1 MVEINSKNNKDM
13 SEEQFFKD
21 LQQRND
27 KIAAIVYGAFFAV
40 MCFTLVWIAFV
51 FS

>member
-1 MVEINSKNNKDM
+1 MY
-13 SEEQFFKD
+13 EEQFFKD

-27 KIAAIVYGAFFAV
+27 KIAAMIYGAFFAV